1 MGRLS
6 KGDPETQSPVTA
18 SCRYE
23 STGVNFEADKG
34 RDLSRGGED
43 GGKSRTSV

>member
-6 KGDPETQSPVTA
+6 KGDPETQSPAA

-43 GGKSRTSV
+43 GGKNRTSV